1 MYKGILKVSMS
12 DGPSYKIIW
21 GELRLVGWLAGWVSC
36 WWVDD
41 ALPFL
46 CTVLLGAYDDKS
58 LLLI

>member
-21 GELRLVGWLAGWVSC
+21 GELRLVGWLLC
-36 WWVDD
+36 WWVDN
-41 ALPFL
+41 AIPFL